1 MQSSLKFKD
10 LGSDFFAQVS
20 TQKLENTSLIHTN
33 DSLKQELS
41 IKSDYNELLSICSGE
56 KPLANES
63 PISTVY
69 AGHQFGYFVPQLG
82 DGRSCLIGE
91 IDGLEISLKGA
102 GTSPFSRGADGR
114 AVLRSSIR

>member
-41 IKSDYNELLSICSGE
+41 IKSDYNELLSI
-56 KPLANES
+56 
-63 PISTVY
+63 
-69 AGHQFGYFVPQLG
+69 
-82 DGRSCLIGE
+82 
-91 IDGLEISLKGA
+91 SLVKSLFLMKVQYLLSMQ
-102 GTSPFSRGADGR
+102 GTNLDILYLS
-114 AVLRSSIR
+114 